1 MVHFE
6 SELTINLA
14 VDITEDAMVLQQCIP
29 ATRVF
34 GERDVKQAK
43 HPRRSSSIRYI
54 IVVHILIAIITE
66 AKFYYYYAVRICDIF
81 PAP

>member
-1 MVHFE
+1 MAQSE

-14 VDITEDAMVLQQCIP
+14 VDITEEPMVLQQCIP

-43 HPRRSSSIRYI
+43 HPHRSSGIIRSK
-54 IVVHILIAIITE
+54 E
-66 AKFYYYYAVRICDIF
+66 AATPEVQL
-81 PAP
+81 